1 MLIYRKGTP
10 GPLLFRLAGSAIPKA
25 CIYGGFSALLTLILD
40 VIIHSDKNNEGYIDS
55 LFQHPYAFQPFAYI
69 AAFVLVFRT
78 NVAYNRY
85 WEMAGHVTLM
95 GSKWGDAL
103 VEALA
108 FDEVPRGKPEDFVA
122 TLARRRH
129 FQALMIRR
137 FSLILALAL
146 QYLRRDDSLD
156 NLSGAKGTASSS
168 VEMGLGAFGG
178 MHGPDSRTEV
188 RWQLLEVLGGLAP
201 SELTKLAQAQ
211 DRVGFIYTT
220 IINLG
225 VHRRFDGGLGVDAPV
240 LSRYYQL
247 ISDGMLGFRCA
258 RKIEDIPFPWPY
270 TQAVE
275 AFLLMF
281 TIIFPLVLSRFA
293 GEGLTSIWIG
303 PFLAFVTVTSY
314 TTLHKVAPPTA
325 FQAPGPEP
333 CPPKSQPGLEPQL
346 LSLVMIISQALRHT
360 K

>member
-137 FSLILALAL
+137 FSLMHALAL

-247 ISDGMLGFRCA
+247 ISDGMLGFRYA